1 MTVLLDPPSLLND
14 ARNLAA
20 FNSGEIVL
28 DEWLQRR
35 ALANLETGAS
45 RTYVIC
51 PVSTKNIIGFY
62 SLNMG
67 QILATDVAGSMRR
80 NMPKHI
86 PAVVLGR
93 LAIDLAWQGKG
104 AGRALLADVMLR
116 SLRASEEVSARLV
129 IVHAISVSAE
139 NFYKHHGF
147 TRLPMDAPMLAIDLI
162 KYKALA
168 KLT

>member
-1 MTVLLDPPSLLND
+1 MLDTPTLLTD
-14 ARNLAA
+14 AHNLDH
-20 FNSGEIVL
+20 FNSGEPVL
-28 DEWLQRR
+28 DEWLRVR
-35 ALANLETGAS
+35 ALSNLESGAS

-51 PVSTKNIIGFY
+51 PKATKNVVGFF
-62 SLNMG
+62 SLSMG
-67 QILATDVAGSMRR
+67 QILASEVIGSMRR
-80 NMPKHI
+80 NMPNKI

-104 AGRALLADVMLR
+104 VGRALLAEVMRR

-129 IVHAISVSAE
+129 IVHAISPAAE

-147 TRLPMDAPMLAIDLI
+147 TRLPVEAPMLAIDLL

-168 KLT
+168 KQV